1 METHPHPLNALDLLI
16 KLLGKLPGLGQR
28 SARRIALQLIKKREL
43 LLQPLL
49 QALLAVEAQVQS
61 CSLCGNL
68 DVASVCGICQDSRR
82 DRQLL
87 CVVEEVADLWA
98 LERSGSYRG
107 LYHVLGGH
115 LSALDGVGPSELRI
129 QALVDRVNDNRLELE
144 DRVQE
149 VMLATNA
156 TVEGQTTAFYIT
168 EQLKPSG
175 VRVTRLAFGLPLGGE
190 LDYLDDGTL
199 STAIQARQVF

>member
-1 METHPHPLNALDLLI
+1 
-16 KLLGKLPGLGQR
+16 
-28 SARRIALQLIKKREL
+28 
-43 LLQPLL
+43 
-49 QALLAVEAQVQS
+49 
-61 CSLCGNL
+61 
-68 DVASVCGICQDSRR
+68 
-82 DRQLL
+82 
-87 CVVEEVADLWA
+87 
-98 LERSGSYRG
+98 
-107 LYHVLGGH
+107 
-115 LSALDGVGPSELRI
+115 LRI